1 MDKLSKLLTI
11 ISMLVSIVLAF
22 QSFNL
27 NKQTFKMNRQI
38 QNDKIKSQANK
49 VALWKISEPEKCKE
63 KGNNLRKNGKFPV
76 YFSIKNSSDLPIYD
90 VVVLDVSS
98 KQDVNLN
105 NITKLYDL
113 GRFRADSE
121 EQHFTYSKNVPPGTE
136 DGFLNGRGNGMGQT
150 DDFVYFF
157 RDAQGITWL
166 RSNNGELEKVSS
178 QNVMYDILN
187 KIGINRAD
195 LSVFDNFGNDD
206 F

>member
-1 MDKLSKLLTI
+1 
-11 ISMLVSIVLAF
+11 
-22 QSFNL
+22 
-27 NKQTFKMNRQI
+27 
-38 QNDKIKSQANK
+38 
-49 VALWKISEPEKCKE
+49 
-63 KGNNLRKNGKFPV
+63 
-76 YFSIKNSSDLPIYD
+76 
-90 VVVLDVSS
+90 
-98 KQDVNLN
+98 
-105 NITKLYDL
+105 
-113 GRFRADSE
+113 
-121 EQHFTYSKNVPPGTE
+121 
-136 DGFLNGRGNGMGQT
+136 MGQT